1 MAAASAAMR
10 ISVDMVEMRA
20 RPLRAPRPR
29 VLFCACDGAARVYID
44 ASSEDDARDL
54 CEDLGFE
61 FIGLCED

>member
-1 MAAASAAMR
+1 MPATSAMR
-10 ISVDMVEMRA
+10 VRVDLVEMRG

>member
-10 ISVDMVEMRA
+10 ISVDMVEVGA

>member
-10 ISVDMVEMRA
+10 ISVETVEVRT
-20 RPLRAPRPR
+20 RPIRPRPR

-61 FIGLCED
+61 FIGVCEE

>member
-1 MAAASAAMR
+1 
-10 ISVDMVEMRA
+10 
-20 RPLRAPRPR
+20 

>member
-1 MAAASAAMR
+1 MAASSAAMR
-10 ISVDMVEMRA
+10 ISVDMVRA